1 MKYKLFLSLLLVSSM
16 AFAQQNPIEIQK
28 GFGGIKLIQNGQVL
42 RPKETLTIME
52 SNPAALA
59 EFKKAKSNFDAGQVL
74 GFIGGALIGWP
85 LGTSIGGGDPNWG
98 LAGAGAGLVL
108 VSIPL
113 GSGYKKHATKA
124 VEIYNGNTGATGRI
138 PVKMTMS
145 PYPGGLS
152 LRVRF

>member
-1 MKYKLFLSLLLVSSM
+1 MKQKLFLLLLLVATTVS
-16 AFAQQNPIEIQK
+16 AQQSPIEIKK
-28 GFGGIKLIQNGQVL
+28 GFGGIKLMQNGQVL
-42 RPKETLTIME
+42 RPKMVLDIMK
-52 SNPAALA
+52 SNPDALA

-85 LGTSIGGGDPNWG
+85 LGTAAGGGDPNWG

-113 GSGYKKHATKA
+113 SVGYKKHATKA

-152 LRVRF
+152 LQVRF